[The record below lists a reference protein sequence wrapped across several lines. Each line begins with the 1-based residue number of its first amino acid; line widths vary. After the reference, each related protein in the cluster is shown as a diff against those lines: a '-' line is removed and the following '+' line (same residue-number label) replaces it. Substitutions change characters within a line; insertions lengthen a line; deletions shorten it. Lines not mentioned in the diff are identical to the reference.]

1 MLRIGGKGRARYRR
15 RGISVIISSLLMVV
29 AVGII
34 GAYLI
39 TWSNSTFA
47 QQQAQIANQTASRIN
62 LIKETFVVEDVW
74 FYNSAGQKADVTIR
88 NSGDLAIKI
97 SKIYV
102 NNTEVWTGSQ
112 VISKDT
118 AAKVTGISVNWGTG
132 KPQSIWIKTERGSE
146 VKQIWKS

>member
-1 MLRIGGKGRARYRR
+1 
-15 RGISVIISSLLMVV
+15 MVV

-74 FYNSAGQKADVTIR
+74 FYNSGGQKADVTIR
-88 NSGDLAIKI
+88 NGGDLAIKI